1 MMGFKLSAGLGLA
14 LLLLAGS
21 FKMYY
26 DKTQAE
32 IESFHLQLERSIQNQ
47 KMLEGTIEQQN
58 DNLKETIQNHDLL
71 LSQVE
76 RLQKENMMA
85 QNEVTDIRKKFSR
98 HSMDVLSIRKPKLI
112 ENIIYRGTK
121 SVLNDLKVIGLF
133 FTTRLGF
140 KYSIKLSSII
150 SLTSDTESEE
160 SFLIIT

>member
-1 MMGFKLSAGLGLA
+1 MGFKLSAGLGLA

-47 KMLEGTIEQQN
+47 KMLEGTIDQQN
-58 DNLKETIQNHDLL
+58 KNLIETIENHELMI
-71 LSQVE
+71 SQVE
-76 RLQKENMMA
+76 RLQKENMVA

-112 ENIIYRGTK
+112 ENIINRGTK
-121 SVLNDLKVIGLF
+121 SVLNDLKVITDETQF
-133 FTTRLGF
+133 DED
-140 KYSIKLSSII
+140 IIIPSSTA
-150 SLTSDTESEE
+150 S
-160 SFLIIT
+160 

>member
-1 MMGFKLSAGLGLA
+1 MGFKLSAGLGLA

-21 FKMYY
+21 FKIYY

-58 DNLKETIQNHDLL
+58 ENLKETIQNHELMI
-71 LSQVE
+71 SQVE
-76 RLQKENMMA
+76 RLQKENLMA

-112 ENIIYRGTK
+112 ENIINRGTK
-121 SVLNDLKVIGLF
+121 SVLNDLKVITDEAQF
-133 FTTRLGF
+133 DED
-140 KYSIKLSSII
+140 III
-150 SLTSDTESEE
+150 SNSTSS
-160 SFLIIT
+160 

>member
-1 MMGFKLSAGLGLA
+1 MGFKLSAGLGLA

-47 KMLEGTIEQQN
+47 KMLEGTIDQQN
-58 DNLKETIQNHDLL
+58 ENLKETIENHELMI
-71 LSQVE
+71 SQVE

-98 HSMDVLSIRKPKLI
+98 HSMDVLSIRKPKLT
-112 ENIIYRGTK
+112 ENIINRGTK
-121 SVLNDLKVIGLF
+121 SVLDDLKTITDPYQFDEVKL
-133 FTTRLGF
+133 TT
-140 KYSIKLSSII
+140 
-150 SLTSDTESEE
+150 DTAVN
-160 SFLIIT
+160 

>member
-1 MMGFKLSAGLGLA
+1 MGFKLSAGLGLA

-58 DNLKETIQNHDLL
+58 ENLKETIQNHELMI
-71 LSQVE
+71 SQVE

-98 HSMDVLSIRKPKLI
+98 HSMDVLGHS
-112 ENIIYRGTK
+112 
-121 SVLNDLKVIGLF
+121 
-133 FTTRLGF
+133 
-140 KYSIKLSSII
+140 
-150 SLTSDTESEE
+150 
-160 SFLIIT
+160 

>member
-112 ENIIYRGTK
+112 ENIINRGTK
-121 SVLNDLKVIGLF
+121 SVLNDLKVITDETQF
-133 FTTRLGF
+133 DED
-140 KYSIKLSSII
+140 III
-150 SLTSDTESEE
+150 SNSTSS
-160 SFLIIT
+160 

>member
-58 DNLKETIQNHDLL
+58 ENLKETIQNHELMI
-71 LSQVE
+71 SQVE
-76 RLQKENMMA
+76 RLQKENMVA

-112 ENIIYRGTK
+112 ENIINRGTK
-121 SVLNDLKVIGLF
+121 SVLNDLKN
-133 FTTRLGF
+133 
-140 KYSIKLSSII
+140 
-150 SLTSDTESEE
+150 
-160 SFLIIT
+160 ITDETQFDENTDIPNPTAG

>member
-1 MMGFKLSAGLGLA
+1 MGFKLSAGLGLA

-32 IESFHLQLERSIQNQ
+32 IESFHLQLEQSIQNQ
-47 KMLEGTIEQQN
+47 KTLESTIEEQN
-58 DNLKETIQNHDLL
+58 DNLKQTIKNHDLL

-112 ENIIYRGTK
+112 ENIINRGTK
-121 SVLNDLKVIGLF
+121 SVLNDLKVITDEAQF
-133 FTTRLGF
+133 DED
-140 KYSIKLSSII
+140 III
-150 SLTSDTESEE
+150 SNSTSS
-160 SFLIIT
+160 

>member
-1 MMGFKLSAGLGLA
+1 MGFKLSAGLGLA

-58 DNLKETIQNHDLL
+58 KNLKETIQNHELMI
-71 LSQVE
+71 SQVE

-112 ENIIYRGTK
+112 ENIINRGTK
-121 SVLNDLKVIGLF
+121 SVLNDLKVITDEAQF
-133 FTTRLGF
+133 DED
-140 KYSIKLSSII
+140 III
-150 SLTSDTESEE
+150 SNSTSS
-160 SFLIIT
+160 

>member
-1 MMGFKLSAGLGLA
+1 MWQISAGLGLG

-32 IESFHLQLERSIQNQ
+32 IESFHLQLEQAIQNQ

-58 DNLKETIQNHDLL
+58 ENLKETIQNHELMI
-71 LSQVE
+71 SQVE

-112 ENIIYRGTK
+112 ENIINRGTK
-121 SVLNDLKVIGLF
+121 SVLNDLKVITDEAQF
-133 FTTRLGF
+133 DED
-140 KYSIKLSSII
+140 III
-150 SLTSDTESEE
+150 SNSTSS
-160 SFLIIT
+160 

>member
-1 MMGFKLSAGLGLA
+1 MGFKLSAGLGLA

-58 DNLKETIQNHDLL
+58 ENLKETIQNHELMI
-71 LSQVE
+71 SQVE
-76 RLQKENMMA
+76 RLQKENMVA

-112 ENIIYRGTK
+112 ENIINRGTK
-121 SVLNDLKVIGLF
+121 SVLNDLKVITDETQF
-133 FTTRLGF
+133 DED
-140 KYSIKLSSII
+140 III
-150 SLTSDTESEE
+150 SNSTSS
-160 SFLIIT
+160 

>member
-1 MMGFKLSAGLGLA
+1 MWQISAGLGLG

-58 DNLKETIQNHDLL
+58 ENLKNTVENHELMI
-71 LSQVE
+71 SQVE

-112 ENIIYRGTK
+112 ENIINRGTK
-121 SVLNDLKVIGLF
+121 SVLNDLKVI
-133 FTTRLGF
+133 TD
-140 KYSIKLSSII
+140 
-150 SLTSDTESEE
+150 DTQFDENTDIPNS
-160 SFLIIT
+160 TAG